1 MPRAPSTSAK
11 KGRGGASPRHNPLH
25 QELKEDELTSRFGT
39 VSAPGRRAKNKSA
52 KRGANDGD
60 GADDATVNI
69 DIYSAPKGMVTGG
82 KAGGGAKE
90 KRFIDPKLSRNILR
104 LAREQQEELEAEE
117 LEMQR
122 AEEIGDGDGD
132 GDEAAAGS
140 TRAAGRASGSRD
152 AIRDGNGEMP
162 DDSDDDNEGMDA
174 DEAEG
179 DLDDDE
185 AQLGENG
192 WSSYDANLEIDPSD
206 RALLDRF
213 QKQHEEHD
221 GGADDDGNDGAEDHN
236 MGGADEQRRGNRT
249 LADLIMAKIDAAEA
263 AEARRADGYPM
274 PPGINPKVVEVYTKV
289 GQLLS
294 RYKSGPL
301 PKAFKIIP
309 SLPAWESILYIT
321 DPASWTAHATL
332 AAVRTFISSMKPAQA
347 EKFLELVLL
356 DKVRDEIQ
364 DEGKVSYQT
373 YEAMKKAVYKP
384 AAFFKGFLFPLCES
398 GTLTLKE
405 GAIVSSVLAKVS
417 IPVLHSAAALLR
429 LAEMEYTGPTSLFIR
444 VLLDKK
450 YALPY
455 KVIDSLVFHYLRF
468 ADPKEGVETNRET
481 GERRMPVLWHQSL
494 LVFSQRY
501 KQDLTPD
508 QKGALLDL
516 IRVQKHDGITPE
528 VRRELMT
535 AQARG
540 EMLDEPIDYD
550 RDDDDDDIMSV

>member
-1 MPRAPSTSAK
+1 MPRAPSTAK
-11 KGRGGASPRHNPLH
+11 KGSRGAPSQRHNPLH
-25 QELKEDELTSRFGT
+25 QELKEDELTSRFGL
-39 VSAPGRRAKNKSA
+39 VSAPGRRSKQKSS
-52 KRGANDGD
+52 KGDDDDDSGA
-60 GADDATVNI
+60 VSI
-69 DIYSAPKGMVTGG
+69 DIYAAPKGMVTGG
-82 KAGGGAKE
+82 KAGGGAPKE
-90 KRFIDPKLSRNILR
+90 KRFIDPKLSRNILK

-122 AEEIGDGDGD
+122 AEQFGDGDD
-132 GDEAAAGS
+132 NAA
-140 TRAAGRASGSRD
+140 RASGSRD

-162 DDSDDDNEGMDA
+162 EDSDDEDGAAAAA
-174 DEAEG
+174 DDAEG
-179 DLDDDE
+179 ELDDDE
-185 AQLGENG
+185 AEMGENG

-206 RALLDRF
+206 RALLDKF
-213 QKQHEEHD
+213 QAQHATEEDDQDHEMD
-221 GGADDDGNDGAEDHN
+221 GDAAA
-236 MGGADEQRRGNRT
+236 GGGETRRGNKT

-263 AEARRADGYPM
+263 AEARRADGNPM

-321 DPASWTAHATL
+321 DPASWTPHATL
-332 AAVRTFISSMKPAQA
+332 AAVRIFISAMKPSQA

-364 DEGKVSYQT
+364 DDGKVSYQT
-373 YEAMKKAVYKP
+373 YEAMKKSIYKP

-429 LAEMEYTGPTSLFIR
+429 LAEMRYSGPTSLFIR

-455 KVIDSLVFHYLRF
+455 KVIDALVFHYLRF
-468 ADPKEGVETNRET
+468 ADPSQGVETDKVT
-481 GERRMPVLWHQSL
+481 GQKRMPVLWHQSL
-494 LVFSQRY
+494 LVFAQRY

-516 IRVQKHDGITPE
+516 IRVQRHDGISPE
-528 VRRELMT
+528 VRRELMN

-550 RDDDDDDIMSV
+550 RDDDDIMSV